1 LILQSIGKLRASP
14 LNGQFI
20 IIIIIII
27 TYFISISKTN
37 DNNNTP
43 EQPID
48 MRMKKDNKA
57 KV

>member
-1 LILQSIGKLRASP
+1 MYAVTERGVVGLRQTVP
-14 LNGQFI
+14 
-20 IIIIIII
+20 
-27 TYFISISKTN
+27 YFGSN
-37 DNNNTP
+37 DNNNAP